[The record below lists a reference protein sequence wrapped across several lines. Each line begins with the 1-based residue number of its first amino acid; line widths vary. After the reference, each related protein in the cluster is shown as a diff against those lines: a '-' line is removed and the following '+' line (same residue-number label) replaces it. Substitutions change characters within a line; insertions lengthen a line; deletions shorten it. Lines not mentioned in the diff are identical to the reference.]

1 MDLWR
6 IIMNNPLYV
15 TTQII
20 SLSEQAQ
27 SSRSQFH
34 FLQKFRAK
42 IRAKFRA
49 KFRIKITKFLDFI
62 SSHNCTLLPRI
73 EIYRW
78 LIVYDSLKW
87 CHTYSYLRWQPACEG
102 RHLVAT
108 VLYLPVA
115 SFFIWVFVPVISL
128 HQFPSTSFDFLKYF
142 RLHPVHFR
150 FDVI

>member
-6 IIMNNPLYV
+6 IITDNPLYV
-15 TTQII
+15 TTQIT

-27 SSRSQFH
+27 SSRPKFH
-34 FLQKFRAK
+34 YRKKFSKISQKFAK
-42 IRAKFRA
+42 ISRCQCRQ
-49 KFRIKITKFLDFI
+49 
-62 SSHNCTLLPRI
+62 NCTLLPRI

-87 CHTYSYLRWQPACEG
+87 CNTYSYLRWQPACEG

-142 RLHPVHFR
+142 QLHPVHFR